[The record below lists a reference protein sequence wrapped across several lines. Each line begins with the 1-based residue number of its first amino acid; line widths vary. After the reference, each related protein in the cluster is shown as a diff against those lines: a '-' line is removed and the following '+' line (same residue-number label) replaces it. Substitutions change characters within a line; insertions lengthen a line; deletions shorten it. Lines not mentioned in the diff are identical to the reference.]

1 MTQIVKSVYVQ
12 CNNSNENRVETSG
25 RNNECYRE
33 SSPLSMLQ
41 RDVSSFGFIASFPE
55 MRAMITRLEE
65 DEEIIAQPESN
76 ADEESCSTC
85 KHLRKVLLN
94 LQAPEKSLA
103 QPASTNVPHPEQTVM
118 HQQESRCSRC
128 TVAFLTEGYQRIRC
142 VVRRRKR
149 IGLRFHFLSQ
159 DEFEVHGMHDKGIE
173 SSD

>member
-1 MTQIVKSVYVQ
+1 MTQIVKSAYVQ

-33 SSPLSMLQ
+33 NSPLSMLQ
-41 RDVSSFGFIASFPE
+41 RDVSSFGFIASFPG
-55 MRAMITRLEE
+55 MRAMITRLE
-65 DEEIIAQPESN
+65 
-76 ADEESCSTC
+76 EESCSTC